1 MAADTL
7 GGAYRKL
14 HHQLLQDNQLHQL
27 SQAKEIQAS
36 FFTLCK
42 FLGWFYTEI
51 NKLDWSLL
59 IDELYKKGVCHL
71 FLLRKLRSLDICS
84 RLLQSIFP
92 LKTGPHV
99 YPRAIASIPPSNHD
113 CYTCDTS
120 HCAHGHMV
128 TTDCCIGCMDLNKT
142 S

>member
-1 MAADTL
+1 MAPCQGYRCVQSGGPVAADTL

-36 FFTLCK
+36 FFTLWK

-59 IDELYKKGVCHL
+59 IDELYKRSVSPVFVKETKISWHL
-71 FLLRKLRSLDICS
+71 
-84 RLLQSIFP
+84 Q
-92 LKTGPHV
+92 
-99 YPRAIASIPPSNHD
+99 
-113 CYTCDTS
+113 
-120 HCAHGHMV
+120 
-128 TTDCCIGCMDLNKT
+128 
-142 S
+142 